1 MTSDIANGRR
11 APAPWGYLLTLAW
24 VVLAFI
30 VSLGVTAGVLSMLN
44 LSPSAPLQAQFDGA
58 AIAVTIF
65 VSTPVQIAVL
75 ALAAQRVGWPPAVY
89 LGLDRPTRRAVTL
102 GVGAVVILI
111 VVFDGLFVLF
121 GQDIVSEFQVD
132 IYRAGRDGGWLLA
145 MIIAVVVFAPVGE
158 EIVFRGFMFRGWA
171 RTREAA
177 PYAIVVIA
185 LLWSLL
191 HIQYNWL
198 GLTQVFASG
207 LLLGWVRWISGS
219 TTLTIVLHAVINAIA
234 MIETAIKVEA
244 GG

>member
-1 MTSDIANGRR
+1 MTSETLTERP
-11 APAPWGYLLTLAW
+11 APAPWGYLLTFAW

-30 VSLGVTAGVLSMLN
+30 VSLGITAAVLSALN

-75 ALAAQRVGWPPAVY
+75 ALAAQRAGWPPAAY
-89 LGLDRPTRRAVTL
+89 LGLDRPSRRAVT
-102 GVGAVVILI
+102 VGAAAVVILI
-111 VVFDGLFVLF
+111 LVFDGLFVLF

-132 IYRAGRDGGWLLA
+132 IYRAGRDGGWLVA
-145 MIIAVVVFAPVGE
+145 MMIAVIVFAPVGE

-177 PYAIVVIA
+177 PYAIVAIA

-198 GLTQVFASG
+198 GLVQVFASG
-207 LLLGWVRWISGS
+207 LLLGWVRWVSGS
-219 TTLTIVLHAVINAIA
+219 TTLTIALHAVINAIA
-234 MIETAIKVEA
+234 MIETAVKVE
-244 GG
+244 GGG